1 MGKLRE
7 NGFNTDIY
15 SINNKLLLVSFVH
28 FRGTCLGIN
37 NPFKTSFS
45 FLMIGGGLK

>member
-7 NGFNTDIY
+7 NSFNTSSYGID
-15 SINNKLLLVSFVH
+15 NKKLLVSFAH

-37 NPFKTSFS
+37 NP
-45 FLMIGGGLK
+45 LKQVSLF

>member
-7 NGFNTDIY
+7 NGFNTESYKAD
-15 SINNKLLLVSFVH
+15 NKLLLVSFAH

-37 NPFKTSFS
+37 NPFKASFS
-45 FLMIGGGLK
+45 FLMIGGLK